1 LILPQERALSR
12 YRNIG
17 IAAHIDAG
25 KTTTTERILYY
36 TGKTHRMGDVDAGTT
51 QMDWMEQEQ
60 ERGIT
65 ITSAA
70 TTCYWKDY
78 RITIIDTP
86 GHVDFTA
93 EVERSLRVLDGAIV
107 IFCAVGGIEPQSETV
122 WHQAER
128 YEIPRLTFVNKM
140 DRVGADFF
148 WVVQGMRERLHANP
162 VIINLPIM
170 NNDIFEGIID
180 LVNGKAI
187 LFLTDTSGAEY
198 QETDI
203 PEEYSSTYEEY
214 REKLIDSISEFDD
227 GLLNTYLEGGE
238 ITVELVKRAL
248 RTGTIKSE
256 INPVLCGASFKN
268 KGVQQLLDA
277 VTDYLPSPEDLPPYK
292 GFSLDG
298 SKEVERKPLD
308 SEPFS
313 ALVFKIVTDPY
324 FGQLAFARCYSG
336 KVSKGSSTLNTR
348 TGKAERI
355 SRLLKIHANKRE
367 DTDEMCTGDILAL
380 VGFKDV
386 QTGDT
391 ICDRSQPIVLEAMQ
405 FPEPVISVAIE
416 PKSAID
422 QDKLA
427 VSLRK
432 LMQEDPTFKLHVDKD
447 TGQSIISG
455 MGELHLDILTERLLR
470 EFKVNANIGKP
481 QVAYKESI
489 TVTAGVD
496 HVFSR
501 QTGGRGMYAGVSIQ
515 VDPMVSH
522 KGFEFDN
529 RIISGSVPREYWS
542 AVEKG
547 AKEALE
553 AGPLAGYPIDG
564 VKVTLLDGKWHE
576 VDSNDLAFKIASS
589 MAVKEAVAKANPVL
603 MEPVE
608 ELTIIVPEEYLGDII
623 GDLNSRRGKIKGLEA
638 RKNIQVITAL
648 VPLSELFGYTTDLRS
663 LSQGRANHTMQFH
676 SYDVAPKNVCEEI
689 IAHVMG
695 R

>member
-1 LILPQERALSR
+1 LPQERALSR

-93 EVERSLRVLDGAIV
+93 EVERSLCVLDGAIV

-140 DRVGADFF
+140 DRVGADFY
-148 WVVQGMRERLHANP
+148 WVVKGMRERLHANP
-162 VIINLPIM
+162 VIINLPIID
-170 NNDIFEGIID
+170 NDTFVGIID
-180 LVNGKAI
+180 LINGKAI
-187 LFLTDTSGAEY
+187 YYLTDTLGAEY
-198 QETDI
+198 QEKDI
-203 PEEYSSTYEEY
+203 PEDYSSTYKEY
-214 REKLIDSISEFDD
+214 REKLIDSISKFDD
-227 GLLNTYLEGGE
+227 ELLNTYLEGGE
-238 ITVELVKRAL
+238 ITTELIKRAL

-256 INPVLCGASFKN
+256 INPVLCGTSFKN

-298 SKEVERKPLD
+298 SKKVERKPSD

-336 KVSKGSSTLNTR
+336 KVSKGSQALNTR

-367 DTDEMCTGDILAL
+367 DTDEMCTGDILAI
-380 VGFKDV
+380 VGFKNV

-432 LMQEDPTFKLHVDKD
+432 LMQEDPTFKLHIDKD

-470 EFKVNANIGKP
+470 EFKVNANVGKP

-489 TVTAGVD
+489 MVTSTVD

-501 QTGGRGMYAGVSIQ
+501 QTGGRGMYAGVSLR
-515 VDPMVSH
+515 VDPLDSH
-522 KGFEFDN
+522 KGFEFEN
-529 RIISGSVPREYWS
+529 RIISGSVPREYWG

-576 VDSNDLAFKIASS
+576 VDSSDIAFKIASS
-589 MAVKEAVAKANPVL
+589 MAVKDAVAKANPVL

-608 ELTIIVPEEYLGDII
+608 ELTLIVPEEYLGDII

-676 SYDVAPKNVCEEI
+676 SYVIAPKNVCEEI

>member
-1 LILPQERALSR
+1 LPQERALSR
-12 YRNIG
+12 CRNIG

-148 WVVQGMRERLHANP
+148 WVVQGMKERLHANP
-162 VIINLPIM
+162 VIINLPII
-170 NNDIFEGIID
+170 NNDTFEGIID

-187 LFLTDTSGAEY
+187 YYKNDTLGAEY
-198 QETDI
+198 EEMNI
-203 PEEYSSTYEEY
+203 PKDYSNTFKEY
-214 REKLIDSISEFDD
+214 RDKLIDSVSKFDD
-227 GLLNTYLEGGE
+227 VLLDTYLEGGE
-238 ITVELVKRAL
+238 ITTDIIKRAL
-248 RTGTIKSE
+248 RAGTIRSE
-256 INPVLCGASFKN
+256 LNPVLCGASFKN

-298 SKEVERKPLD
+298 SKVVERKPSD

-336 KVSKGSSTLNTR
+336 KVSKGSHTLNTR

-367 DTDEMCTGDILAL
+367 DTDEMCTGDIFAI

-422 QDKLA
+422 QEKLA

-432 LMQEDPTFKLHVDKD
+432 LMQEDPTFKLHIDKD

-489 TVTAGVD
+489 TATSAVD

-501 QTGGRGMYAGVSIQ
+501 QTGGRGMYAGVSVQ
-515 VDPMVSH
+515 VDPINSH
-522 KGFEFDN
+522 KGFEFEN
-529 RIISGSVPREYWS
+529 RIISGSVPKEYWA

-589 MAVKEAVAKANPVL
+589 MAVKNAVSKANPVL
-603 MEPVE
+603 MEPIE
-608 ELTIIVPEEYLGDII
+608 ELTIVVPEAYLGDVI
-623 GDLNSRRGKIKGLEA
+623 GDLNSRRGKIKELEA

-676 SYDVAPKNVCEEI
+676 SYEIAPKNVCEEI

>member
-1 LILPQERALSR
+1 MPRERVLSR

-36 TGKTHRMGDVDAGTT
+36 TGKTHRLGEVDEGTT
-51 QMDWMEQEQ
+51 QMDWMDQEQ

-128 YEIPRLTFVNKM
+128 YQIPRLTFVNKM
-140 DRVGADFF
+140 DRVGADFN
-148 WVVQGMRERLHANP
+148 WVVEGMKNKLHAIP
-162 VIINLPIM
+162 VVINLPII
-170 NNDIFEGIID
+170 NKDTFEGVLD
-180 LVNGKAI
+180 LITAKAI
-187 LFLTDTSGAEY
+187 YYDDQSLGIEC
-198 QETDI
+198 QEREI
-203 PEEYSSTYEEY
+203 PESYQNTYKEY
-214 REKLIDSISEFDD
+214 REKLLESVSDFDD
-227 GLLNTYLEGGE
+227 ELMEAYLKNEE
-238 ITVELVKRAL
+238 IQPELIKRAIRAATL
-248 RTGTIKSE
+248 QNMIH
-256 INPVLCGASFKN
+256 PVLCGASFKN

-298 SKEVERKPLD
+298 TKAIVRKPSD
-308 SEPFS
+308 DEPFS
-313 ALVFKIVTDPY
+313 ALIFKIVTDPF

-336 KVSKGSSTLNTR
+336 KLLKGSQPLNTR

-367 DTDEMCTGDILAL
+367 DTDEMYTGDIFAII
-380 VGFKDV
+380 GFKDV

-391 ICDRSQPIVLEAMQ
+391 ICDRSQPIVLEAME
-405 FPEPVISVAIE
+405 FPEPVIAVAIE
-416 PKSAID
+416 PKSAAD
-422 QDKLA
+422 QEKLA
-427 VSLRK
+427 VSLKK
-432 LMQEDPTFKLHVDKD
+432 LMQEDPTFKLHIDKD

-455 MGELHLDILTERLLR
+455 MGELHLEILTERLLR

-489 TVTAGVD
+489 NSTATVQHT
-496 HVFSR
+496 FSR
-501 QTGGRGMYAGVSIQ
+501 QTGGRGMYAAVTIQ
-515 VDPMVSH
+515 VESLDGH
-522 KGFEFDN
+522 KGFEFEN
-529 RIISGSVPREYWS
+529 KIISGAVPREYWS
-542 AVEKG
+542 SVEKG
-547 AKEALE
+547 SKEALE
-553 AGPLAGYPIDG
+553 AGPLAGYPVDG

-576 VDSNDLAFKIASS
+576 VDSNDIAFKIASS
-589 MAVKEAVAKANPVL
+589 MAVKEAIIKASPVL
-603 MEPVE
+603 MEPIE
-608 ELTIIVPEEYLGDII
+608 ELNIIVPEEYLGEII
-623 GDLNSRRGKIKGLEA
+623 GDINSRRGKIKSLEA
-638 RKNIQVITAL
+638 RKNIQVINAL

-676 SYDVAPKNVCEEI
+676 SYDTVPKNTSEEI